1 MPNQEIKFDQNN
13 YRNHNENNRNLIK
26 KSLKECGAGRS
37 ILIDKEG
44 VIIAGNGVY
53 EQAQKLK
60 IPTQVVKTDGSKL
73 LVVQRTDIS
82 TDDEKRKKLALMDN
96 SAADNVEWNFSNIIA
111 DFNLNQLGEFG
122 IENIPEAEVEP
133 SEIVEDTVPELEE
146 VSPTVK
152 AGEIYQLGNHRLM
165 CGDSTDED
173 DVKKLMN
180 GNLAHLL
187 LTDPPYNVNV
197 QNSQGMKIEND
208 NMPESD
214 FLQFLQ
220 NTFAVAAKVL
230 EPNAAFYIWH
240 GDNGRMQFQKALED
254 NGFKVKECLIWVK
267 NGFTLGR
274 QDYQW
279 AHEPCL
285 YGWREGQAH
294 YFIDERNHATVFEDK
309 IDLKKLK
316 KEELLALAE
325 RLLSPETPTTVLH
338 ADKPV
343 KNDLHPTMKP
353 NKLISQQVRNSTK
366 VGGNVLDL
374 FGGSGTTLICA
385 EQLHRNCF
393 MMEYDPRY
401 CDVII
406 QRWENLTGKKA
417 VKCK

>member
-1 MPNQEIKFDQNN
+1 MAEKIKFDTHN
-13 YRNHNENNRNLIK
+13 YRNHDEQNLKLID

-37 ILIDKEG
+37 ILLDSENE
-44 VIIAGNGVY
+44 IIAGNATYKNAIANNIPV
-53 EQAQKLK
+53 K
-60 IPTQVVKTDGSKL
+60 IIETDGKTL
-73 LVVQRTDIS
+73 IALKRTDLKTNS
-82 TDDEKRKKLALMDN
+82 KKRKKLALLDN
-96 SAADNVEWNFSNIIA
+96 STSNKVLWDLDNISA
-111 DFNLNQLGEFG
+111 DFDLSELPELGLEDLPAASIEDTEITEDEVPNAEDVETKCKKGDIWQLGE
-122 IENIPEAEVEP
+122 
-133 SEIVEDTVPELEE
+133 
-146 VSPTVK
+146 
-152 AGEIYQLGNHRLM
+152 HRLM

-214 FLQFLQ
+214 FLQLLQ
-220 NTFAVAAKVL
+220 STFAAAAKVL
-230 EPNAAFYIWH
+230 EPNAAFYVWH
-240 GDNGRMQFQKALED
+240 GDSGRVQFQKALED

-406 QRWENLTGKKA
+406 QRWENLTGKEAKL
-417 VKCK
+417 CK